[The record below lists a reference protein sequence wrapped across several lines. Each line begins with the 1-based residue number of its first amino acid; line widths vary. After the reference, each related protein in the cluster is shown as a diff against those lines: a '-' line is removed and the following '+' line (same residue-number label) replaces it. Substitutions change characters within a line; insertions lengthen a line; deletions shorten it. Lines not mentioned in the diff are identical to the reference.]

1 MTEARDGYQ
10 VYINLLEPLMTDID
24 AGREV
29 RISVSDSATWGL
41 VQVRA
46 VIGRPPTVVKD
57 GVHLWVRTK
66 EGRLTDP
73 PWSIHILEELD
84 EDD

>member
-10 VYINLLEPLMTDID
+10 VYVNLLEPLMQDIE

-29 RISVSDSATWGL
+29 HLSVSDSVTWGL
-41 VQVRA
+41 KQVRA
-46 VIGRPPTVVKD
+46 IIARPPASLEN
-57 GVHLWVRTK
+57 GAHLWVRTK
-66 EGRLTDP
+66 DGRLTDQ
-73 PWSIHILEELD
+73 PWSICVLEELD